1 MRIFAQNP
9 INAATA
15 RRCQDFAPVMFA
27 DGCDPIG
34 KENPALEKIQAS
46 KKFDSAERKKLLWQ
60 ICESKI
66 KPPRTTLI
74 SHVMDGQY
82 SFEWQPLCI
91 NKYRHQRRGPI
102 VHVQNLQ
109 LRCQSP
115 SQFDCRFAEE
125 NKSRGIVFVRFTA
138 LAINSNA
145 VKELIAAN
153 EKQLHAT
160 GAATL
165 EVSGDV
171 GFVPDLHIDSYTGV
185 LLLKRRILLYLA
197 VQRQDHAYLMPPRT
211 QRARQRVHHIHERA
225 RSLQRRSLG
234 TDH

>member
-9 INAATA
+9 IKAATA

-60 ICESKI
+60 ICESEI

-102 VHVQNLQ
+102 VNMQNLQ
-109 LRCQSP
+109 LRRQSP
-115 SQFDCRFAEE
+115 SQFNCRFAEE
-125 NKSRGIVFVRFTA
+125 NKTRGIVFVLLTVFA
-138 LAINSNA
+138 VNSVAI
-145 VKELIAAN
+145 KKFIATN
-153 EKQLHAT
+153 QK
-160 GAATL
+160 
-165 EVSGDV
+165 
-171 GFVPDLHIDSYTGV
+171 
-185 LLLKRRILLYLA
+185 
-197 VQRQDHAYLMPPRT
+197 
-211 QRARQRVHHIHERA
+211 
-225 RSLQRRSLG
+225 
-234 TDH
+234 